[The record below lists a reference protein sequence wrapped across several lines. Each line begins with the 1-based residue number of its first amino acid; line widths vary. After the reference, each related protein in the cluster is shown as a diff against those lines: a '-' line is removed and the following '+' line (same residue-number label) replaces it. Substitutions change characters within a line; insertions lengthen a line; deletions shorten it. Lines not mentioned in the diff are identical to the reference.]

1 MNSKQLAVVVFV
13 LLAGFIGAAIA
24 IRYPSRNSA
33 NQISPSPDPAAP
45 LQSPAASPDG
55 TTVPRAFDKLPS
67 AMTASTSGTQPVT
80 SQPATV
86 PSVQPS
92 PSTTPPANPSPS
104 PSPSPSPTPRSSP
117 SPPGVRAL
125 W

>member
-1 MNSKQLAVVVFV
+1 MNSKQLAVVIFV

-33 NQISPSPDPAAP
+33 NQINPSPDPAAP
-45 LQSPAASPDG
+45 LQSPSPDS
-55 TTVPRAFDKLPS
+55 TTVPRAFDKLPP

-86 PSVQPS
+86 PTVQPS

-104 PSPSPSPTPRSSP
+104 PSPSPAPTPRSSP
-117 SPPGVRAL
+117 SPASVRAL